1 MHPAR
6 SYKKPNQDFEH
17 EQQKSSLKQ
26 IGTPSMSCN
35 LLVHTN
41 IINKELIMQIIYPYA
56 GESSISL
63 FPHTYNLI

>member
-6 SYKKPNQDFEH
+6 SYKKANQDFEH

-35 LLVHTN
+35 LLYILYCKPGTHHATYIPLSWRKLN
-41 IINKELIMQIIYPYA
+41 I
-56 GESSISL
+56 SI
-63 FPHTYNLI
+63 PTYL